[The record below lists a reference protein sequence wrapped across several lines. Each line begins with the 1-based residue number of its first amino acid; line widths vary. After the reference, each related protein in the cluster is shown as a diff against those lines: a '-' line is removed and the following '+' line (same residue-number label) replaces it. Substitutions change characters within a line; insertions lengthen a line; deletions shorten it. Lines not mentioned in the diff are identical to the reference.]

1 MQTVEQNQ
9 LEVVADLFRAFN
21 SATRDL
27 QASYEALS
35 GEVIDLT
42 QELADARSRLSTSRV
57 AEERLRHSLENVLQE
72 IQKGVVLVDPDQ
84 RVSLFNPAAELLT
97 GYSRDEAIG
106 QPVHELLGPV
116 TDLRAT
122 VPKIPTTGTRSGKLR
137 TKSGE
142 WREVEISP
150 SPIRDADNQ
159 AQGFVFLIEDLAEK
173 RRAHEVRER
182 EKTFSAL
189 GEMSVTIAHEIRN
202 PLGAIELF
210 ATLLADDLK
219 GDPKREDLASSIV
232 QGVHSLN
239 SIVSNLL
246 FFTRPMTTVFTT
258 VDLHQVLDEA
268 LTFASHAIRQR
279 QIVMAKA
286 YTPGPLVIQGDRE
299 QLKQVFLNL
308 FLNAV
313 QAMEDGGRFVIRT
326 RRQAGTAQVSLS
338 DTGPGIPKEVLSKIF
353 DPFFTTKPKG
363 TGLGLAIVQ
372 RVLDQHGAS
381 IRVRSELKKGT
392 TFILS
397 FGACRFSERG
407 SAQ

>member
-1 MQTVEQNQ
+1 MQTVERNQ

-21 SATRDL
+21 SATHDL
-27 QASYEALS
+27 QASYQALS
-35 GEVIDLT
+35 GQVSELT
-42 QELADARSRLSTSRV
+42 QELAEAQARLSTSQV
-57 AEERLRHSLENVLQE
+57 AEERMRHSLENVLQE
-72 IQKGVVLVDPDQ
+72 IQKGVLLVGPDQ
-84 RVSLFNPAAELLT
+84 RVSLFNRAAELLT
-97 GYSRDEAIG
+97 GHSRDEVIG
-106 QPVHELLGPV
+106 QFVGELLGPV
-116 TDLRAT
+116 MEMRAT
-122 VPKIPTTGTRSGKLR
+122 VPKTPATGTRSGKIK
-137 TKSGE
+137 TKSGD

-150 SPIRDADNQ
+150 SPIRDADGQ
-159 AQGFVFLIEDLAEK
+159 AQGFIFLMEDLAEK

-239 SIVSNLL
+239 AIVSNLL
-246 FFTRPMTTVFTT
+246 FFTRPMPPVFTT

-286 YTPGPLVIQGDRE
+286 YSPGPLLVQGDRE

-313 QAMEDGGRFVIRT
+313 QAMEDGGRFVIRS
-326 RRQAGTAQVSLS
+326 RHQGGLAQVSLS
-338 DTGPGIPKEVLSKIF
+338 DSGPGISKEILPKIF

-372 RVLDQHGAS
+372 RVLDQHSAT
-381 IRVRSELKKGT
+381 IRVQSELKKGT

-397 FGACRFSERG
+397 FGVSRFSERRN
-407 SAQ
+407 AQ